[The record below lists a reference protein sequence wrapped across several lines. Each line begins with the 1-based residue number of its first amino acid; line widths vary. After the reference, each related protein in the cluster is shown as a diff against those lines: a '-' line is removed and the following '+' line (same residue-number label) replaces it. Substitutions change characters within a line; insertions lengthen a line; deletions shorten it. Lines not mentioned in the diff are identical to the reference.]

1 MFGYIILGI
10 LISDETLLLVF
21 YYNNITSQCLDID
34 KTLFLVLNLLLLGV
48 WRLDEIFLLLF
59 DILLLGFLDSSFSCL
74 IYTCRCLD
82 MR

>member
-1 MFGYIILGI
+1 MFGYIIGI

-21 YYNNITSQCLDID
+21 TSHCLDID

-59 DILLLGFLDSSFSCL
+59 DILLLGVWIAPS
-74 IYTCRCLD
+74 RV
-82 MR
+82 

>member
-59 DILLLGFLDSSFSCL
+59 DIFLLGVWIAPS
-74 IYTCRCLD
+74 RV
-82 MR
+82 